1 MKIVIATRNRHKA
14 VELQTLLHGAGYD
27 AVQLDEIDPDGKI
40 PEVEETGTT
49 FKENALLKARAI
61 AKATGLP
68 SVADDT
74 GLEVD
79 ALGGAP
85 GIFSA
90 RYAGENCTYED
101 NVKKLLRELSDVADD
116 RRTARFK
123 TVAVYVHKETE
134 LSAEG
139 VVEGVI
145 TEKAE
150 GVGGF
155 GYDPVFSVLDMK
167 KTYAQLSDEEKNR
180 ISHRGKAVRSLVEK
194 LRQNSII
201 AETLP
206 NI

>member
-14 VELQTLLHGAGYD
+14 VELQTLLHGAGCD
-27 AVQLDEIDPDGKI
+27 AVRLDEIDPDGKI

-49 FKENALLKARAI
+49 FKENALLKAHAI

-90 RYAGENCTYED
+90 RYSGENCTYED
-101 NVKKLLRELSDVADD
+101 NVKKLLRELADVADD
-116 RRTARFK
+116 RRKARFK

-150 GVGGF
+150 GFGGF

-167 KTYAQLSDEEKNR
+167 KTYAQLADEEKNR
-180 ISHRGKAVRSLVEK
+180 VSHRGKAIRSLIEK
-194 LRQNSII
+194 LRENGLI
-201 AETLP
+201 ADNP
-206 NI
+206 S

>member
-1 MKIVIATRNRHKA
+1 M
-14 VELQTLLHGAGYD
+14 ELQTLLHGAGYD

-40 PEVEETGTT
+40 SEVEETGTT
-49 FKENALLKARAI
+49 FKENAFLKAQAI

-68 SVADDT
+68 AIADDT

-79 ALGGAP
+79 ALEGAP

-101 NVKKLLRELSDVADD
+101 NVKKLLRELSDIADD

-167 KTYAQLSDEEKNR
+167 KTYAQLADEEKNR
-180 ISHRGKAVRSLVEK
+180 VSHRGKAIRSLIEK
-194 LRQNSII
+194 LRENGLI
-201 AETLP
+201 ADNP
-206 NI
+206 S

>member
-1 MKIVIATRNRHKA
+1 M
-14 VELQTLLHGAGYD
+14 
-27 AVQLDEIDPDGKI
+27 
-40 PEVEETGTT
+40 EETGTT
-49 FKENALLKARAI
+49 FKENALLKAHAI

-68 SVADDT
+68 AVGDDT

-79 ALGGAP
+79 ILGGAP

-116 RRTARFK
+116 RRTAHFK

-150 GVGGF
+150 GFGGF
-155 GYDPVFSVLDMK
+155 GYDPVFSVWDMK
-167 KTYAQLSDEEKNR
+167 KTYAQLADEEKNR
-180 ISHRGKAVRSLVEK
+180 VSHRGKAIRSLIEK
-194 LRQNSII
+194 LHENGLI
-201 AETLP
+201 ADNP
-206 NI
+206 S

>member
-14 VELQTLLHGAGYD
+14 VELQTLLRLSGCD
-27 AVQLDEIDPDGKI
+27 VVCLDEVDLHGNI
-40 PEVEETGTT
+40 PEVEETGTS
-49 FKENALLKARAI
+49 FEENAFLKARTI
-61 AKATGLP
+61 AKITGLP

-90 RYAGENCTYED
+90 RYAGESCTYED
-101 NVKKLLRELSDVADD
+101 NVKKLLSELSGIATD
-116 RRTARFK
+116 RRTARFIA
-123 TVAVYVHKETE
+123 VAVYVDKETE

-145 TEKAE
+145 TEKPE
-150 GVGGF
+150 GFGGF

-167 KTYAQLSDEEKNR
+167 KTYAELSDEEKNR
-180 ISHRGKAVRSLVEK
+180 VSHRGKAIRSLIKK
-194 LRQNSII
+194 LRENGLI
-201 AETLP
+201 ADNP
-206 NI
+206 S

>member
-14 VELQTLLHGAGYD
+14 VELQTLLHGVGYD
-27 AVQLDEIDPDGKI
+27 AVRLDEIDPDGKI

-49 FKENALLKARAI
+49 FKENALLKAHAI

-90 RYAGENCTYED
+90 RYSGENCTYED

-145 TEKAE
+145 TEKEE

-167 KTYAQLSDEEKNR
+167 KTYAQLADEEKNR
-180 ISHRGKAVRSLVEK
+180 VSHRGKAIRSLIEK
-194 LRQNSII
+194 LRENGLI
-201 AETLP
+201 ADNP
-206 NI
+206 S

>member
-14 VELQTLLHGAGYD
+14 VELQTLLRLSGCD
-27 AVQLDEIDPDGKI
+27 VVCLDEVDLHGNI
-40 PEVEETGTT
+40 PEVEETGTS
-49 FKENALLKARAI
+49 FEENAFLKARTI
-61 AKATGLP
+61 AKITGLP

-90 RYAGENCTYED
+90 RYAGESCTYVD
-101 NVKKLLRELSDVADD
+101 NVKKLLSELSGIATD
-116 RRTARFK
+116 RRTARFI
-123 TVAVYVHKETE
+123 TVAVYVDKETE

-145 TEKAE
+145 TEKPE
-150 GVGGF
+150 GFGGF

-167 KTYAQLSDEEKNR
+167 KTYAELSDEEKNR
-180 ISHRGKAVRSLVEK
+180 VSHRGKAIRSLIKK
-194 LRQNSII
+194 LRENGLI
-201 AETLP
+201 ADNP
-206 NI
+206 S

>member
-14 VELQTLLHGAGYD
+14 VELQTLLHGVGYD
-27 AVQLDEIDPDGKI
+27 AVRLDEIDPDGKI

-49 FKENALLKARAI
+49 FKENALLKAHAI

-167 KTYAQLSDEEKNR
+167 KTYAQLADEEKNR
-180 ISHRGKAVRSLVEK
+180 VSHRGKAIRSLIEK
-194 LRQNSII
+194 LRENGLI
-201 AETLP
+201 ADNP
-206 NI
+206 S

>member
-49 FKENALLKARAI
+49 FKENALLKAQAI

-68 SVADDT
+68 AIGDDT

-90 RYAGENCTYED
+90 RYSGENCTYED

-116 RRTARFK
+116 RRTAHFK

-167 KTYAQLSDEEKNR
+167 KTYAQLADEEKNR
-180 ISHRGKAVRSLVEK
+180 VSHRGKAIRSLIEK
-194 LRQNSII
+194 LRENGLI
-201 AETLP
+201 ADNP
-206 NI
+206 S

>member
-14 VELQTLLHGAGYD
+14 VELQTLLHGVGYD
-27 AVQLDEIDPDGKI
+27 AVRLDEIDPDGKI

-49 FKENALLKARAI
+49 FKENALLKAHAI

-90 RYAGENCTYED
+90 RYSGENCTYED

-145 TEKAE
+145 TEKEE

-167 KTYAQLSDEEKNR
+167 KTYAQLADEEKNR
-180 ISHRGKAVRSLVEK
+180 VSHRGKAIRSLIEK
-194 LRQNSII
+194 LHENGLI
-201 AETLP
+201 ADNP
-206 NI
+206 S

>member
-14 VELQTLLHGAGYD
+14 VELQTLLHGAEYD
-27 AVQLDEIDPDGKI
+27 AVRLDEIDPDGKI

-49 FKENALLKARAI
+49 FKENALLKAHAI

-79 ALGGAP
+79 ALEGAP

-101 NVKKLLRELSDVADD
+101 NVKKLLGELSDVADD

-145 TEKAE
+145 TEKEE

-167 KTYAQLSDEEKNR
+167 KTYAQLADEEKNR
-180 ISHRGKAVRSLVEK
+180 VSHRGKAIRSLIEK
-194 LRQNSII
+194 LRENGLI
-201 AETLP
+201 ADNP
-206 NI
+206 S

>member
-14 VELQTLLHGAGYD
+14 VELQTLLYGAGYD
-27 AVQLDEIDPDGKI
+27 AVQLDEINPDGKI

-49 FKENALLKARAI
+49 FKENAFLKAHAI

-101 NVKKLLRELSDVADD
+101 NVKKLLNELSDVADD
-116 RRTARFK
+116 QRTACFK

-139 VVEGVI
+139 VVEGII

-167 KTYAQLSDEEKNR
+167 KTYAQLADEEKNR
-180 ISHRGKAVRSLVEK
+180 VSHRGKAIRSLIEK
-194 LRQNSII
+194 LRENGLI
-201 AETLP
+201 ADNP
-206 NI
+206 S

>member
-27 AVQLDEIDPDGKI
+27 AVQLDEIDPDNKI

-49 FKENALLKARAI
+49 FKENALLKAQAI

-68 SVADDT
+68 AIGDDT

-145 TEKAE
+145 TEKEE

-155 GYDPVFSVLDMK
+155 GYDPVFSVLNMK
-167 KTYAQLSDEEKNR
+167 KTYAQLADEEKNR
-180 ISHRGKAVRSLVEK
+180 VSHRGKAIRSLIEK
-194 LRQNSII
+194 LRENGLI
-201 AETLP
+201 ADNP
-206 NI
+206 S

>member
-14 VELQTLLHGAGYD
+14 VELQTLLHGAGYN
-27 AVQLDEIDPDGKI
+27 AVRLDEIDPDGKI

-49 FKENALLKARAI
+49 FKENALLKAHAI

-116 RRTARFK
+116 RRIAHFK

-167 KTYAQLSDEEKNR
+167 KTYAQLADEEKNR
-180 ISHRGKAVRSLVEK
+180 VSHRGKAIRSLIEK
-194 LRQNSII
+194 LRENGLI
-201 AETLP
+201 ADNP
-206 NI
+206 S

>member
-1 MKIVIATRNRHKA
+1 M
-14 VELQTLLHGAGYD
+14 ELQTLLHGVGYD
-27 AVQLDEIDPDGKI
+27 AVRLDEIDPDGKI

-49 FKENALLKARAI
+49 FKENALLKAHTI

-90 RYAGENCTYED
+90 RYSGENCTYED

-116 RRTARFK
+116 RRKARFK

-134 LSAEG
+134 LSTEG

-150 GVGGF
+150 GFGGF

-167 KTYAQLSDEEKNR
+167 KTYAQLADEEKNR
-180 ISHRGKAVRSLVEK
+180 VSHRGKAIRSLIEK
-194 LRQNSII
+194 LHENGLI
-201 AETLP
+201 ADNP
-206 NI
+206 S

>member
-1 MKIVIATRNRHKA
+1 MMIVIATRNRHKA
-14 VELQTLLHGAGYD
+14 MELQTLLHGAEYD
-27 AVQLDEIDPDGKI
+27 AVRLDEIDPDGKI

-49 FKENALLKARAI
+49 FKENALLKAHAI

-79 ALGGAP
+79 ALEGAP

-123 TVAVYVHKETE
+123 TVAVYAHKETE

-167 KTYAQLSDEEKNR
+167 KTYAQLADEEKNR
-180 ISHRGKAVRSLVEK
+180 VSHRGKAIRSLIEK
-194 LRQNSII
+194 LRENGLI
-201 AETLP
+201 ADNP
-206 NI
+206 S

>member
-14 VELQTLLHGAGYD
+14 VELQTLLHGVGYD
-27 AVQLDEIDPDGKI
+27 AVRLDEIDPDGKI

-49 FKENALLKARAI
+49 FKENALLKAQAI

-68 SVADDT
+68 AIGDDT

-90 RYAGENCTYED
+90 RYSGENCTYED

-145 TEKAE
+145 TEKEE

-167 KTYAQLSDEEKNR
+167 KTYAQLADEEKNR
-180 ISHRGKAVRSLVEK
+180 VSHRGKAIRSLIEK
-194 LRQNSII
+194 LRENGLI
-201 AETLP
+201 ADNP
-206 NI
+206 S

>member
-1 MKIVIATRNRHKA
+1 MKIVIATRNKHKA
-14 VELQTLLHGAGYD
+14 VELQTLLHGVGYD
-27 AVQLDEIDPDGKI
+27 AVRLDEIDPDGKI

-49 FKENALLKARAI
+49 FKENALLKAHAI

-79 ALGGAP
+79 ALEGAP

-116 RRTARFK
+116 QRTARFK
-123 TVAVYVHKETE
+123 TIAVYVHKETE

-167 KTYAQLSDEEKNR
+167 KTYAQFADEEKNR
-180 ISHRGKAVRSLVEK
+180 VSHRGKAIRSLIEK
-194 LRQNSII
+194 LRENGLI
-201 AETLP
+201 ADNP
-206 NI
+206 S

>member
-14 VELQTLLHGAGYD
+14 VELQTLLHGVGYD
-27 AVQLDEIDPDGKI
+27 AVRLDEIDPDGKI

-49 FKENALLKARAI
+49 FKENALLKAHAI

-101 NVKKLLRELSDVADD
+101 NVKKLLRELSNVADD

-150 GVGGF
+150 GFGGF
-155 GYDPVFSVLDMK
+155 GYDPVFSVWDMK
-167 KTYAQLSDEEKNR
+167 KTYAQLADEEKNR
-180 ISHRGKAVRSLVEK
+180 VSHRGKAIRSLIEK
-194 LRQNSII
+194 LHENGLI
-201 AETLP
+201 ADNP
-206 NI
+206 S

>member
-14 VELQTLLHGAGYD
+14 VELQTLLHEVGYD
-27 AVQLDEIDPDGKI
+27 AVRLDEIDPDGKI

-49 FKENALLKARAI
+49 FKENALLKAHAI

-79 ALGGAP
+79 ALEGAP

-116 RRTARFK
+116 RRKARFK

-145 TEKAE
+145 TQKAE
-150 GVGGF
+150 GFGGF
-155 GYDPVFSVLDMK
+155 GYDPVFSVWDMK
-167 KTYAQLSDEEKNR
+167 KTYAQLADEEKNR
-180 ISHRGKAVRSLVEK
+180 VSHRGKAIRSLIEK
-194 LRQNSII
+194 LRENGLI
-201 AETLP
+201 ADNP
-206 NI
+206 S

>member
-14 VELQTLLHGAGYD
+14 VELQTLLHGVGYD

-49 FKENALLKARAI
+49 FKENALLKAHAI

-90 RYAGENCTYED
+90 RYSGENCTYED

-145 TEKAE
+145 TEKEE

-167 KTYAQLSDEEKNR
+167 KTYAQLADEEKNR
-180 ISHRGKAVRSLVEK
+180 VSHRGKAIRSLIEK
-194 LRQNSII
+194 LRENGLI
-201 AETLP
+201 ADNP
-206 NI
+206 S

>member
-1 MKIVIATRNRHKA
+1 MMKIVIATRNRHKA
-14 VELQTLLHGAGYD
+14 VELQTLLHGVGYD
-27 AVQLDEIDPDGKI
+27 AVRLDEIDPDGKI

-49 FKENALLKARAI
+49 FKENAFLKAHAI
-61 AKATGLP
+61 AKATDLP

-90 RYAGENCTYED
+90 RYSGENCTYED
-101 NVKKLLRELSDVADD
+101 NVKKLLNELSDVADD

-150 GVGGF
+150 GFGGF
-155 GYDPVFSVLDMK
+155 GYDPVFSVWDMK
-167 KTYAQLSDEEKNR
+167 KTYAQLADEEKNR
-180 ISHRGKAVRSLVEK
+180 VSHRGKAIRSLIEK
-194 LRQNSII
+194 LHENGLI
-201 AETLP
+201 ADNP
-206 NI
+206 S

>member
-14 VELQTLLHGAGYD
+14 VELQTLLHGVGYD
-27 AVQLDEIDPDGKI
+27 AVRLDEIDPDGKI

-49 FKENALLKARAI
+49 FKENALLKAHAI

-90 RYAGENCTYED
+90 RYSGENCTYED

-150 GVGGF
+150 GFGGF
-155 GYDPVFSVLDMK
+155 GYDPVFSVWDMK
-167 KTYAQLSDEEKNR
+167 KTYAQLADEEKNR
-180 ISHRGKAVRSLVEK
+180 VSHRGKAIRSLIEK
-194 LRQNSII
+194 LHENGLI
-201 AETLP
+201 ADNP
-206 NI
+206 S

>member
-49 FKENALLKARAI
+49 FKENALLKAHAI

-68 SVADDT
+68 AIADDT

-145 TEKAE
+145 TEKEE

-167 KTYAQLSDEEKNR
+167 KTYAQLADEEKNR
-180 ISHRGKAVRSLVEK
+180 VSHRGKAIRSLIEK
-194 LRQNSII
+194 LRENGLI
-201 AETLP
+201 ADNP
-206 NI
+206 S

>member
-27 AVQLDEIDPDGKI
+27 AVQLDEIDPDNII

-49 FKENALLKARAI
+49 FKENALLKAHAI

-68 SVADDT
+68 AIGDDT

-145 TEKAE
+145 TEKEE

-167 KTYAQLSDEEKNR
+167 KTYAQLADKEKNR
-180 ISHRGKAVRSLVEK
+180 VSHRGKAIRSLIEK
-194 LRQNSII
+194 LRENGLI
-201 AETLP
+201 ADNP
-206 NI
+206 S

>member
-14 VELQTLLHGAGYD
+14 VELQTLLRLSGCD
-27 AVQLDEIDPDGKI
+27 VVCLDEVDPHGNI
-40 PEVEETGTT
+40 PEVEETGTS
-49 FKENALLKARAI
+49 FEENAFLKARTI
-61 AKATGLP
+61 TKITGLS

-90 RYAGENCTYED
+90 RYAGESCTYED
-101 NVKKLLRELSDVADD
+101 NVKKLLSELSGIATD
-116 RRTARFK
+116 RRTARFI
-123 TVAVYVHKETE
+123 TVAVYVDKETE

-145 TEKAE
+145 TEKPE
-150 GVGGF
+150 GFGGF

-167 KTYAQLSDEEKNR
+167 KTYAELSDEEKNR
-180 ISHRGKAVRSLVEK
+180 VSHRGKAIWSLIKK
-194 LRQNSII
+194 LRENGLI
-201 AETLP
+201 ADNP
-206 NI
+206 S

>member
-14 VELQTLLHGAGYD
+14 VELQTLLYGAGYD

-40 PEVEETGTT
+40 LEVEETGTT
-49 FKENALLKARAI
+49 FKENALLKAHAI

-90 RYAGENCTYED
+90 RYSGENCTYED

-145 TEKAE
+145 TEKEE

-155 GYDPVFSVLDMK
+155 GYDPVFSALDMK
-167 KTYAQLSDEEKNR
+167 KTYAQLADEEKNR
-180 ISHRGKAVRSLVEK
+180 VSHRGKAIRSLIEK
-194 LRQNSII
+194 LRNNGLI
-201 AETLP
+201 ADNP
-206 NI
+206 S

>member
-14 VELQTLLHGAGYD
+14 VELQTFLHGAGYD

-49 FKENALLKARAI
+49 FKENALLKAHAI

-167 KTYAQLSDEEKNR
+167 KTYAQLADEEKNR
-180 ISHRGKAVRSLVEK
+180 VSHRGKAIRSLIEK
-194 LRQNSII
+194 LRENGLI
-201 AETLP
+201 ADNP
-206 NI
+206 S

>member
-14 VELQTLLHGAGYD
+14 VELQTLLRLSGCY
-27 AVQLDEIDPDGKI
+27 VVCLDEVDLHGNI
-40 PEVEETGTT
+40 PEVEETGTS
-49 FKENALLKARAI
+49 FEENAFLKARTI
-61 AKATGLP
+61 AKITGLP

-90 RYAGENCTYED
+90 RYAGESCTYED
-101 NVKKLLRELSDVADD
+101 NVKKLLSELSGIATD
-116 RRTARFK
+116 RRTARFI
-123 TVAVYVHKETE
+123 TVAVYVDKETE

-145 TEKAE
+145 TEKPE
-150 GVGGF
+150 GFGGF

-167 KTYAQLSDEEKNR
+167 KTYAELSDEEKNR
-180 ISHRGKAVRSLVEK
+180 VSHRGKAIRSLIKK
-194 LRQNSII
+194 LRENGLI
-201 AETLP
+201 ADNP
-206 NI
+206 S

>member
-14 VELQTLLHGAGYD
+14 VELQTLLHGAGCD
-27 AVQLDEIDPDGKI
+27 AVRLDEIDPDGKI

-49 FKENALLKARAI
+49 FKENALLKAHAI

-68 SVADDT
+68 SIADDT

-116 RRTARFK
+116 RRTAHFK

-155 GYDPVFSVLDMK
+155 GYDPVFSVWDMK
-167 KTYAQLSDEEKNR
+167 KTYAQLADEEKNR
-180 ISHRGKAVRSLVEK
+180 VSHRGKAIRSLIEK
-194 LRQNSII
+194 LRENGLI
-201 AETLP
+201 ADNP
-206 NI
+206 S

>member
-14 VELQTLLHGAGYD
+14 VELKTLLHGAGYD

-40 PEVEETGTT
+40 SEVEETGTT
-49 FKENALLKARAI
+49 FKENAFLKAQAI

-68 SVADDT
+68 AIADDT

-79 ALGGAP
+79 ALEGAP

-101 NVKKLLRELSDVADD
+101 NVKKLLRELSDIADD

-167 KTYAQLSDEEKNR
+167 KTYAQLADEEKNR
-180 ISHRGKAVRSLVEK
+180 VSHRGKAIRSLIEK
-194 LRQNSII
+194 LRENGLI
-201 AETLP
+201 ADNP
-206 NI
+206 S

>member
-14 VELQTLLHGAGYD
+14 VELKTLLHGAGYD
-27 AVQLDEIDPDGKI
+27 AVQLDEIDPDNII

-49 FKENALLKARAI
+49 FKENAFLKAHAI

-68 SVADDT
+68 AIADDT

-145 TEKAE
+145 TEKEE

-167 KTYAQLSDEEKNR
+167 KTYAQLADEEKNR
-180 ISHRGKAVRSLVEK
+180 VSHRGKAIRSLIEK
-194 LRQNSII
+194 LRENGLI
-201 AETLP
+201 ADNP
-206 NI
+206 S

>member
-27 AVQLDEIDPDGKI
+27 AVQLDEIDPDNKI

-49 FKENALLKARAI
+49 FKENALLKAHAI

-145 TEKAE
+145 TEKEE
-150 GVGGF
+150 GFGGF
-155 GYDPVFSVLDMK
+155 GYDPVFSVWDMK
-167 KTYAQLSDEEKNR
+167 KTYAQLADEEKNR
-180 ISHRGKAVRSLVEK
+180 VSHRGKAIRSLIEK
-194 LRQNSII
+194 LRENGLI
-201 AETLP
+201 ADNP
-206 NI
+206 S

>member
-14 VELQTLLHGAGYD
+14 VELQTLLRLSGCD
-27 AVQLDEIDPDGKI
+27 VVCLDEVDLHGNI
-40 PEVEETGTT
+40 PEVEETGTS
-49 FKENALLKARAI
+49 FEENAFLKARTI
-61 AKATGLP
+61 TKITGLS

-90 RYAGENCTYED
+90 RYAGESCTYED
-101 NVKKLLRELSDVADD
+101 NVKKLLSELSGIATD
-116 RRTARFK
+116 RRTARFI
-123 TVAVYVHKETE
+123 TVAVYVNKETE

-145 TEKAE
+145 TEKPE
-150 GVGGF
+150 GFGGF

-167 KTYAQLSDEEKNR
+167 KTYAELSDEEKNR
-180 ISHRGKAVRSLVEK
+180 VSHRGKAIRSLIKK
-194 LRQNSII
+194 LRENGLI
-201 AETLP
+201 ADNP
-206 NI
+206 S

>member
-14 VELQTLLHGAGYD
+14 VELQTLLHGVGYD
-27 AVQLDEIDPDGKI
+27 AVRLDEIDPDGKI

-49 FKENALLKARAI
+49 FKENALLKAHAI

-150 GVGGF
+150 GFGGF
-155 GYDPVFSVLDMK
+155 GYDPVFSVWDMK
-167 KTYAQLSDEEKNR
+167 KTYAQLADEEKNR
-180 ISHRGKAVRSLVEK
+180 VSHRGKAIRSLIEK
-194 LRQNSII
+194 LHENGLI
-201 AETLP
+201 ADNP
-206 NI
+206 S

>member
-49 FKENALLKARAI
+49 FKENALLKAQAI

-68 SVADDT
+68 AIGDDT

-145 TEKAE
+145 TEKEE

-167 KTYAQLSDEEKNR
+167 KTYAQLADEEKNR
-180 ISHRGKAVRSLVEK
+180 VSHRGKAIRSLIEK
-194 LRQNSII
+194 LRENGLI
-201 AETLP
+201 ADNP
-206 NI
+206 S

>member
-14 VELQTLLHGAGYD
+14 VELKTLLHGAGYD

-49 FKENALLKARAI
+49 FKENALLKAHAI

-68 SVADDT
+68 AIGDDT

-79 ALGGAP
+79 ILGGAP

-90 RYAGENCTYED
+90 RYSGENCTYED

-145 TEKAE
+145 TEKEE

-167 KTYAQLSDEEKNR
+167 KTYAQLADEEKNR
-180 ISHRGKAVRSLVEK
+180 VSHRGKAIRSLIEK
-194 LRQNSII
+194 LRENGLI
-201 AETLP
+201 ADNP
-206 NI
+206 S

>member
-14 VELQTLLHGAGYD
+14 VELKTLLHGAGYD
-27 AVQLDEIDPDGKI
+27 AVQLDEIDPDNKI

-49 FKENALLKARAI
+49 FKENALLKAQAI

-68 SVADDT
+68 AIGDDT

-79 ALGGAP
+79 ILGGAP

-90 RYAGENCTYED
+90 RYSGENCTYED
-101 NVKKLLRELSDVADD
+101 NVKKLLRELSDVPDD
-116 RRTARFK
+116 RRTACFK

-145 TEKAE
+145 TEKEE

-167 KTYAQLSDEEKNR
+167 KTYAQLADEEKNR
-180 ISHRGKAVRSLVEK
+180 VSHRGKAIRSLIEK
-194 LRQNSII
+194 LRENGLI
-201 AETLP
+201 ADNP
-206 NI
+206 S

>member
-27 AVQLDEIDPDGKI
+27 AVQLDEIDPDNKI

-49 FKENALLKARAI
+49 FKENALLKAQAI

-68 SVADDT
+68 AIGDDT

-90 RYAGENCTYED
+90 RYSGENCTYED

-145 TEKAE
+145 TEKEE

-167 KTYAQLSDEEKNR
+167 KTYAQLADEEKNR
-180 ISHRGKAVRSLVEK
+180 VSHRGKAIRSLIEK
-194 LRQNSII
+194 LRENGLI
-201 AETLP
+201 ADNP
-206 NI
+206 S